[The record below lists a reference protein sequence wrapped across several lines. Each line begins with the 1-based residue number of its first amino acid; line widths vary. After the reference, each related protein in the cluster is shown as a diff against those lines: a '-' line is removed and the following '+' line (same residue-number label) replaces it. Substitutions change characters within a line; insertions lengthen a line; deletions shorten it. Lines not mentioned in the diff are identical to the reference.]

1 MSRKYNTYRIHVI
14 YRGGEED
21 IVLNDISSS
30 NYKETLATYN
40 EIKETLQ
47 DKGAIKIE
55 FQGITKD
62 GEIGVLFTK
71 ECELIENTDST
82 EDIEEIEEVR
92 GFEEIF
98 EEMHTLAVELKTKFQ
113 RDGKIIDFK
122 NKELDMYS
130 HIIEDFDKNKF
141 ETEEEAILEQVRIFN
156 AYQKLR
162 NERREI
168 KCNMKYI
175 KHISSTLNIKST
187 DVLDKLIEGFKFKV
201 NNEKYNGFTERKAS
215 ELKIF
220 KKVSFKNDVE
230 RVKLEKSLKPQFE
243 KVMVDKETNT
253 ILCYNKAKA
262 V

>member
-1 MSRKYNTYRIHVI
+1 MSRKYSTYRIHVV
-14 YRGGEED
+14 YKGGEED

-30 NYKETLATYN
+30 SYKETLTTYN
-40 EIKETLQ
+40 QIKETLQ

-62 GEIGVLFTK
+62 GEIGILFTK
-71 ECELIENTDST
+71 ECELIENTEKS
-82 EDIEEIEEVR
+82 EETKEIR

-98 EEMHTLAVELKTKFQ
+98 KDMHTLAVELKTKFQ
-113 RDGKIIDFK
+113 HDGEIINFK

-130 HIIEDFDKNKF
+130 HIIEDFDKNDF
-141 ETEEEAILEQVRIFN
+141 ETEEDAILEQIRIFN

-175 KHISSTLNIKST
+175 KHISNTLNIKST
-187 DVLDKLIEGFKFKV
+187 NVLDKLIEGFKFKV
-201 NNEKYNGFTERKAS
+201 NDEKYNGLTERKAS

-243 KVMVDKETNT
+243 KVMVDKETNM

>member
-1 MSRKYNTYRIHVI
+1 MSRKYSTYRIHVV
-14 YRGGEED
+14 YKGGEED

-30 NYKETLATYN
+30 NYKETLTTYN

-62 GEIGVLFTK
+62 GEIGILFTK

-82 EDIEEIEEVR
+82 EDIEELR

-98 EEMHTLAVELKTKFQ
+98 KDMHTLAIELKTKFQ
-113 RDGKIIDFK
+113 HDGEIIDFK

-130 HIIEDFDKNKF
+130 HIIEDFDKNDF
-141 ETEEEAILEQVRIFN
+141 ETEEKAILEQIRIFN
-156 AYQKLR
+156 TYQKLR

-168 KCNMKYI
+168 KYNMKYI

-187 DVLDKLIEGFKFKV
+187 NVLDKLIEGFKFKV
-201 NNEKYNGFTERKAS
+201 NDEKYNGFTERKAS